1 MNERKPA
8 PFPPPPVA
16 GPQEEEWEDDG
27 DRPTRSIPA
36 AVLAEIYQ
44 RPPSSPPPASN
55 PASVPTNGLER
66 MIITDAMLGR
76 ASAGHAGEPPG
87 MPTRTVKM
95 TTMPAKPEKKG

>member
-1 MNERKPA
+1 MNERKSA
-8 PFPPPPVA
+8 PLPPPPVA
-16 GPQEEEWEDDG
+16 VPQEEEWEDDG

-44 RPPSSPPPASN
+44 RPPSSPPPSM

-76 ASAGHAGEPPG
+76 QPKL
-87 MPTRTVKM
+87 PTKTVKM
-95 TTMPAKPEKKG
+95 TTMPAKPEKT

>member
-8 PFPPPPVA
+8 PLPPPPVA
-16 GPQEEEWEDDG
+16 VPDEDAWDGDEG
-27 DRPTRSIPA
+27 DRPTMSIPA

-44 RPPSSPPPASN
+44 RPPSSPPPSM

-76 ASAGHAGEPPG
+76 VPPQPK
-87 MPTRTVKM
+87 MPTKTAKM
-95 TTMPAKPEKKG
+95 TTMPAKPEKK